1 MSIYWPDNSTF
12 YVGEVTGFD
21 NVTGRHHVL
30 YDSGDQE
37 HLALDAAKV
46 PQTPHSQG
54 TPACRSSLRTV
65 HKGTWKSFMQVK
77 F

>member
-12 YVGEVTGFD
+12 YVGEVIGFD

-46 PQTPHSQG
+46 LHLNLLPGSQAYLLQTRACTG
-54 TPACRSSLRTV
+54 TV
-65 HKGTWKSFMQVK
+65 DKGTWTDST
-77 F
+77 